1 MFRSLWRI
9 ETAGEAFMLIVALGA
24 FFSWSITY
32 ISDVLIVK
40 EALKFVF
47 FCERVNCE
55 RIAISVSIITAVV
68 SIIGTV
74 VVVATLIYT
83 VRSSNQR
90 DIQHQEQIDRITRQV
105 KILTQNNRMKLLKEY
120 MTALSIKVYNQI
132 DTRYKGMGI
141 RTVDHEEGVIFAWN
155 TVQDDDNIDYKFC
168 VVIGF
173 YSSKEKDVDEVLK
186 DKSWWTISID
196 IIRLNNVSYVMKG
209 YARSKEN
216 SYQPIEKAFRR
227 MRKKQYNHIMMAILA
242 TTAGKRTDLE
252 AWQKD
257 YFDRIKH

>member
-83 VRSSNQR
+83 VISSNQR

-155 TVQDDDNIDYKFC
+155 TIHDDNLDYKFC
-168 VVIGF
+168 VLIRL
-173 YSSKEKDVDEVLK
+173 YSSKEEDVDEILK
-186 DKSWWTISID
+186 EKFWWTISIE
-196 IIRLNNVSYVMKG
+196 IIRLNYDSYVMTG
-209 YARSKEN
+209 YAMSEKK

-242 TTAGKRTDLE
+242 ITASEKTDLE
-252 AWQKD
+252 EWQRD